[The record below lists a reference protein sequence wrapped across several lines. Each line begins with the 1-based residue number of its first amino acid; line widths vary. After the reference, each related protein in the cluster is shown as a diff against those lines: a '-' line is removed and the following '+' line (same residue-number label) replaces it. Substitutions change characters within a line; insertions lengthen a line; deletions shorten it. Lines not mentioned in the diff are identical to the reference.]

1 MTGVAT
7 SSEIV
12 LLTLSRFKKF
22 ASDCDGFRRGQL
34 LAQIAVRKGRLLR
47 SYKAFAARERI
58 TAHEFAAIPNLLP
71 WRRKQS

>member
-1 MTGVAT
+1 MVSAEG
-7 SSEIV
+7 SYWLKSLCE
-12 LLTLSRFKKF
+12 
-22 ASDCDGFRRGQL
+22 RGDW
-34 LAQIAVRKGRLLR
+34 LR